1 MLGLL
6 SPDGKF
12 FECKYGKHTE
22 TADKILKEYYNE
34 TSYLPV
40 ESLCKK
46 GWMSIQRNFCGFV
59 LDKMY
64 HLPAMTYE
72 QKVWLSSHIQ
82 DMNIEQYNTYQ
93 LLNFR

>member
-46 GWMSIQRNFCGFV
+46 G
-59 LDKMY
+59 
-64 HLPAMTYE
+64 
-72 QKVWLSSHIQ
+72 
-82 DMNIEQYNTYQ
+82 
-93 LLNFR
+93 